1 MNVYIDGA
9 CTNNG
14 QSNARAGYGVFF
26 GEKDPR
32 NACGRVIGK
41 QSNNTGELTAFIK
54 CFEIIANDVGKKKIN
69 IYIDSEYVIKCATT
83 YGDKLAKSNWVE
95 TKPIPNLSLVKRV
108 HELFKNAKNVVLHH
122 IEAHTDRTDEHSLG
136 NAGAD
141 RLASSVCT
149 ITDASSASSPRAEP
163 KRHKEIKLEW
173 VSFDIKDKAKEL
185 GAKWNTS
192 KKHWYITE
200 DTPEENKKKLQ
211 ELHEEQKNM
220 PVQPKASPVKKSYI
234 SIEFAKKDAAKKLGA
249 RWDPGAKSWYYVEE
263 DMTKENIAKM
273 KAL

>member
-1 MNVYIDGA
+1 MTAINVYIDGA

-14 QSNARAGYGVFF
+14 QSTARAGYGVYF

-54 CFEIIANDVGKKKIN
+54 CFEILANDIGKRKID

-83 YGDKLAKSNWVE
+83 YGDKLEKNKWDDK
-95 TKPIPNLSLVKRV
+95 KPIPNLSLVKRV
-108 HELFKNAKNVVLHH
+108 HELFKGAKGVTLHH

-141 RLASSVCT
+141 MLASSVCSP
-149 ITDASSASSPRAEP
+149 ASPSLHTET
-163 KRHKEIKLEW
+163 KRQKEIKLEW
-173 VSFDIKDKAKEL
+173 VSFDIKDRAKEL
-185 GAKWNTS
+185 GAKWNTT
-192 KKHWYITE
+192 KKHWYITD
-200 DTPEENKKKLQ
+200 DTTDENKKKL
-211 ELHEEQKNM
+211 EALKEEQKSM
-220 PVQPKASPVKKSYI
+220 PPPKAPSTGKKSYI
-234 SIEFAKKDAAKKLGA
+234 DISFAKKDVAKKLGA

-263 DMTKENIAKM
+263 DMTKDNIVKI